1 MLFRS
6 LLAVE
11 QRARAA
17 ERGMWAQRA
26 YRPLTTRA
34 AARAALD
41 ANANCTRGDAPFR
54 IVEGRVGEVQ
64 VFDRRASLRMEGAAA
79 DPPFSVVLF
88 GESFSSWDGPDLE
101 TLTGAKIRVRGTLGV
116 FHEDPQ
122 LCIDHSS
129 QLEVVT
135 D

>member
-1 MLFRS
+1 TE

-11 QRARAA
+11 RRARAA
-17 ERGMWAQRA
+17 ERGMWGERA
-26 YRPLTTRA
+26 YRPLTARA
-34 AARAALD
+34 AARVAIE

-54 IVEGRVGEVQ
+54 IVEGRIAEAQ
-64 VFDRRASLRMEGAAA
+64 VFDRRASLRVEGAV

-88 GESFSSWDGPDLE
+88 GESFGAWDGPDLE
-101 TLTGAKIRVRGTLGV
+101 TLNGAKVRVRGPLGV
-116 FHEDPQ
+116 FHDEPQ

-129 QLEVVT
+129 QMEVVT